1 MGHTSFMSDKQP
13 PRSEFF
19 PRASSVAS
27 SVVISIV
34 HQVGVSRK
42 HRKVVWLELGTAAL
56 DLLEA
61 VSRVSRNAYLEQ
73 NKQADIQFNLCL
85 LFKIHTNV
93 ICILNK
99 APFLKTAHV
108 QDRAND

>member
-56 DLLEA
+56 DLLEKLTFSSTC
-61 VSRVSRNAYLEQ
+61 VFYL
-73 NKQADIQFNLCL
+73 KYIQMSF
-85 LFKIHTNV
+85 
-93 ICILNK
+93 
-99 APFLKTAHV
+99 AS
-108 QDRAND
+108 

>member
-42 HRKVVWLELGTAAL
+42 HRKVVGLERQLSTCWRQF
-56 DLLEA
+56 LEFLEMRILSKISKLTFSSTC
-61 VSRVSRNAYLEQ
+61 VFYL
-73 NKQADIQFNLCL
+73 KYIQMSF
-85 LFKIHTNV
+85 
-93 ICILNK
+93 
-99 APFLKTAHV
+99 AS
-108 QDRAND
+108 